1 VLTGAGLTP
10 DPWQAQVIRTAW
22 HRALL
27 LCSRQVGKSQTAAA
41 LALLTVLRE
50 PGSLVLLL
58 SPTLRQSLEL
68 FRKVADLWRAL
79 GRPVPAKRGREN
91 ATRLELSNG
100 SRIESLPGTEATVR
114 SFSAVR
120 LLVIDE
126 AARVADDL
134 YRAVRPMLAVSG
146 GRLVALSS
154 AWAKVGWFYEA
165 WSGKEAWHRVKVT
178 ADQCPR
184 ISPDF
189 LEEEL
194 EAIGPRWFSME
205 YLAEFGDAVDALFKE
220 EDVRAALDNDVRPL
234 FG

>member
-1 VLTGAGLTP
+1 TLRTDRLWADPTYVVTGAGLTP
-10 DPWQAQVIRTAW
+10 DPWQAQVIRTGW

-50 PGSLVLLL
+50 PGALVLLL

-68 FRKVADLWRAL
+68 FRKVAELWRAL
-79 GRPVPAKRGREN
+79 GRPVPAKRREN
-91 ATRLELSNG
+91 ATRLELANG

-134 YRAVRPMLAVSG
+134 YRAVRPML
-146 GRLVALSS
+146 
-154 AWAKVGWFYEA
+154 
-165 WSGKEAWHRVKVT
+165 
-178 ADQCPR
+178 
-184 ISPDF
+184 
-189 LEEEL
+189 
-194 EAIGPRWFSME
+194 
-205 YLAEFGDAVDALFKE
+205 
-220 EDVRAALDNDVRPL
+220 
-234 FG
+234 